1 MFFFEEFLHHTS
13 QINIIL
19 DLGKL
24 LSWKADFYLF
34 QLTSQGRNIDGET
47 DSDIL
52 DFDFGVQVFKFQKD
66 DCCKG

>member
-19 DLGKL
+19 GLGKF
-24 LSWKADFYLF
+24 LSWKADFYLC
-34 QLTSQGRNIDGET
+34 QLTSQGRNIDRET

-52 DFDFGVQVFKFQKD
+52 DFDFGVQVFKFPKR
-66 DCCKG
+66 